1 MSIPRT
7 KPGRKQGSSTSRM
20 SKTTSNSPSNLEK
33 RDKDQHESQDT
44 NQPIPTIH
52 EENSP
57 EKKVLQALSKFPCE
71 NYYGPHPPLFFS
83 SHTGPATAFLKDQT
97 RQKPES
103 TCPLDTVH
111 HYCWIQSTQYPPNT

>member
-1 MSIPRT
+1 MSIPRPN
-7 KPGRKQGSSTSRM
+7 PGRKQGSSTARM

-44 NQPIPTIH
+44 NPPIPTIH

-71 NYYGPHPPLFFS
+71 NYYGPHPSLFFS
-83 SHTGPATAFLKDQT
+83 SHTEPARAPSWS
-97 RQKPES
+97 KPVKS
-103 TCPLDTVH
+103 
-111 HYCWIQSTQYPPNT
+111 PNPRANCG